1 MEKTET
7 YTLPDSFILPHY
19 ALIATLMVLLD
30 KTELTYAVKNHCKT
44 GLRVI
49 GIIHA
54 HEGYNTGTNLLS
66 RKEFDGFFA
75 FFPAAYFNNRAL
87 IPAHMII
94 ENIESCIK
102 INDVVNSN
110 K

>member
-1 MEKTET
+1 MEKTEA

-30 KTELTYAVKNHCKT
+30 KSELKDTVKKHCKT
-44 GLRVI
+44 GLKVI

-54 HEGYNTGTNLLS
+54 DDSYNMGTNLLS
-66 RKEFDGFFA
+66 RKEFDGFFTL
-75 FFPAAYFNNRAL
+75 FPEIYFNNRAL

-94 ENIESCIK
+94 ENLECCVK
-102 INDVVNSN
+102 ANDIVHE
-110 K
+110 